1 MTTQPHGNNR
11 PVAFTGKPTKSQFA
25 RHLSACPL
33 VDHPLYVDYLAG
45 RKVSTRGP
53 DDFGGWLSK
62 NYKGTFTVLY
72 SKCLNDTSTWEAVWA
87 A

>member
-1 MTTQPHGNNR
+1 MTTAHGNNR

-33 VDHPLYVDYLAG
+33 VDHPLYAEYRELRSNRPAG
-45 RKVSTRGP
+45 T
-53 DDFGGWLSK
+53 DDWGVWLSK
-62 NYKGTFTVLY
+62 NYKGTFSVLY
-72 SKCLNDTSTWEAVWA
+72 SRCLNNPKTWEEVWA